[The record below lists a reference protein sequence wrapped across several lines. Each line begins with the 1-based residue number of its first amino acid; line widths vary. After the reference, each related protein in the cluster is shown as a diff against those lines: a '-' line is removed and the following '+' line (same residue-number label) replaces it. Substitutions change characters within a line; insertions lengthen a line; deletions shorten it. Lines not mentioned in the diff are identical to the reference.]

1 MRKRHRYVTVIVNG
15 DTGRTLAMVE
25 HRSSAALSAFLMQQG
40 YRWCKGV
47 MVVVSDGS
55 KAYKSAIDAHLGHAR
70 HVLDRFHVIR
80 WFAAGLTQVRRDV
93 QRREPKGVK
102 PAFDPEVFKA
112 RFKLLRRGD
121 TLTDT
126 DRARLDKLFDAHP
139 RLRAG
144 WQALQELHGL
154 YTADDYDGA
163 LEALGRFCDL
173 YENGDLPEYH
183 DTVDTFIAWS
193 DEILNWHCAGHP
205 SNGRIEET
213 DNLLQVLRRSA
224 HGFTNPRNFE
234 ARGILV
240 T

>member
-1 MRKRHRYVTVIVNG
+1 M
-15 DTGRTLAMVE
+15 
-25 HRSSAALSAFLMQQG
+25 
-40 YRWCKGV
+40 
-47 MVVVSDGS
+47 VVSDGS
-55 KAYKSAIDAHLGHAR
+55 RAYKAAIDAHLGHAR

-93 QRREPKGVK
+93 QRREPHGVK
-102 PAFDPEVFKA
+102 PAFDPEVF
-112 RFKLLRRGD
+112 RGPVRAAE
-121 TLTDT
+121 TAATPSTDT

-139 RLRAG
+139 RLKAG

-173 YENGDLPEYH
+173 YETGELPEYH

-193 DEILNWHCAGHP
+193 DEILQLATAPAAPPTAESRGPTTCYRSAAY
-205 SNGRIEET
+205 
-213 DNLLQVLRRSA
+213 RSA

>member
-1 MRKRHRYVTVIVNG
+1 
-15 DTGRTLAMVE
+15 
-25 HRSSAALSAFLMQQG
+25 
-40 YRWCKGV
+40 
-47 MVVVSDGS
+47 MVVDLPRCGPMLSPRVPHHVPIPGPRMERETPGQGPRPN
-55 KAYKSAIDAHLGHAR
+55 YGHP
-70 HVLDRFHVIR
+70 H
-80 WFAAGLTQVRRDV
+80 
-93 QRREPKGVK
+93 
-102 PAFDPEVFKA
+102 
-112 RFKLLRRGD
+112 
-121 TLTDT
+121 
-126 DRARLDKLFDAHP
+126 RLN
-139 RLRAG
+139 AG

-173 YENGDLPEYH
+173 YETGELPEYH
-183 DTVDTFIAWS
+183 NTVDTFIAWS
-193 DEILNWHCAGHP
+193 NEILNWHHTGHP